1 MVKVGKY
8 DYEKST
14 RKGKKLMTR
23 VKQSN
28 GKIKI
33 IHFGSENMQHYLDK
47 TGLLPKKL
55 NHSDEKRRQSYL
67 KRSKGIK
74 NKKNELVYLNP
85 ESANY
90 HSIKVLWKG

>member
-1 MVKVGKY
+1 MKGKKVGKY
-8 DYEKST
+8 IYQKST

-23 VKQSN
+23 VN
-28 GKIKI
+28 GRL
-33 IHFGSENMQHYLDK
+33 IHFGSENMEHYLDK

-55 NHSDEKRRQSYL
+55 NHSDEKRRTSYL